1 MVTKSEV
8 LYMSYRIDKNWR
20 KKYSSLAEYYADN
33 YDAQYYDFD
42 KFELEIDPSETM
54 EEIENYSAE
63 KQKKEFYK
71 CAMSFPYFCHKYMK
85 ITHPVDGLLPFIIYK
100 YQRKVIK
107 DYENHRFN
115 IISKFRQGGLTT
127 VTVIWCIWRCLFKL
141 DETILFLSK
150 SDREAIA
157 AGEIAKR
164 ALDELP
170 NWLKPNMDKNNDHQ
184 KIFSETG
191 CKLFFYTPEA
201 ARGRSIT
208 FLILD
213 EAAFIPSM
221 DKFWKAIFP
230 TLSAGGKCI
239 CISTVNGVGN
249 WYEETYHAAEKGL
262 NFFHIID
269 LDYWEHPDY
278 NDEKWKEETRA
289 QLGEKGWLQEV
300 LRDFLGAGDSYI
312 PPDVINDL
320 KEEIKDVSPIRMLF
334 PEWNNREEAKED
346 KVKNETTWV
355 RGALHI
361 WKEPI
366 PGREYII
373 GVDSAEGQGEES
385 DNSCF
390 EVIDQLTC
398 EQVAEFYSNT
408 CPIHTF
414 TQILAMVAKTYET
427 ALVIAESQGPGLA
440 VLSKL
445 EHDFHYENIYSTM
458 QGKKEST
465 GIKTTKSN
473 RPLFLETLH
482 TRLIN
487 KSIIV
492 KSKRFVKELGT
503 FIYNKQTKRAEAEKG
518 YHDDAIMAMS
528 LALYAKEERSRNLPT
543 GYNGME
549 EMREAYKLKILEE
562 IKNELSKDAPDGW
575 FKDEPEVENEFDGL
589 VVPDYFK
596 RPNDKLLKSFGW

>member
-1 MVTKSEV
+1 MIT
-8 LYMSYRIDKNWR
+8 
-20 KKYSSLAEYYADN
+20 AEE
-33 YDAQYYDFD
+33 
-42 KFELEIDPSETM
+42 KFQIICPEC
-54 EEIENYSAE
+54 
-63 KQKKEFYK
+63 KQKFASQNKSACPK
-71 CAMSFPYFCHKYMK
+71 CNVPIEEMK
-85 ITHPVDGLLPFIIYK
+85 NPTLLHYVYYHCTK
-100 YQRKVIK
+100 RKNPNCTQKSIRV
-107 DYENHRFN
+107 E
-115 IISKFRQGGLTT
+115 
-127 VTVIWCIWRCLFKL
+127 KL
-141 DETILFLSK
+141 DK
-150 SDREAIA
+150 
-157 AGEIAKR
+157 
-164 ALDELP
+164 
-170 NWLKPNMDKNNDHQ
+170 
-184 KIFSETG
+184 
-191 CKLFFYTPEA
+191 
-201 ARGRSIT
+201 
-208 FLILD
+208 
-213 EAAFIPSM
+213 
-221 DKFWKAIFP
+221 
-230 TLSAGGKCI
+230 
-239 CISTVNGVGN
+239 
-249 WYEETYHAAEKGL
+249 
-262 NFFHIID
+262 
-269 LDYWEHPDY
+269 
-278 NDEKWKEETRA
+278 ETRA

-528 LALYAKEERSRNLPT
+528 LAL
-543 GYNGME
+543 
-549 EMREAYKLKILEE
+549 
-562 IKNELSKDAPDGW
+562 
-575 FKDEPEVENEFDGL
+575 
-589 VVPDYFK
+589 
-596 RPNDKLLKSFGW
+596 